1 MPQCS
6 EIKDVCI
13 SQGLNAEIEVRFSYN
28 VLIFKHV
35 IHVCVWEPLCTCMCV
50 LS

>member
-13 SQGLNAEIEVRFSYN
+13 SQGLNAEIEVRYSCN
-28 VLIFKHV
+28 VLIFKNVHV
-35 IHVCVWEPLCTCMCV
+35 PGLGSNTFNSI
-50 LS
+50 